1 MFDIKLHKKHDMVEV
16 IDSDDEDEKPEK
28 PKVPDLEKIMWNCE
42 VESQVEDIL
51 QSLCKKVDLKQQF
64 KWQREILEK
73 RIDKVSKLNEE
84 MDEELKE
91 IERKSTRMYNELYSL
106 NKPEIKRRPSVD
118 ITHEFEPKKIEPPP
132 TVKKIIMMPPTSQ
145 VNQTLQKQPVMV
157 KLGVNPASLAVA
169 SQKNIGTTP
178 QPTPKFIMSPTNI
191 TRVIH
196 QPNVQPINSR
206 PQPLSETPRDKV
218 FFAVRSNIE
227 GKMQNWAPCKLLEV
241 LQPNNGSNA
250 YRVQFYENSSNNT
263 LVVRGKEFAWSAV
276 NTKLK
281 IGARVIAQF
290 PRGTSKNKDG
300 AKKYLPGVIGEKLS
314 KYNNFRYLVFCDY
327 GQVHYSSPDSV
338 REVADASP
346 SVWEDVHENLRQFI
360 KDYLQSQMQRSRAL
374 LNARKNQ
381 NIQTEK
387 NGVWNQA
394 TVADIDCSV
403 IKMFFPSDNS
413 HEWLYRGSKRF
424 GPIYIQGQRG
434 HNAGARRLYNDPN
447 ITYITVDDESEQA
460 DQSPDAG
467 EQSNEPEARVNK
479 ANVAK
484 KSTAPAPP
492 KPAQQA
498 MAVQPAAQSNEPQ
511 QKVII
516 LNDQQN
522 YLFEPMAVLKHRHF
536 TPRKDIAAK
545 RYEAH
550 KCSPKCL
557 LRPTSNL
564 NNYSPLTK
572 PLLTCW
578 ERQIIRQ
585 KANRWVLYKA
595 PCGRRLRNMDEI
607 RTYLLLTHCALN
619 VDNFDFDTQIQV
631 LSQYD
636 VPEKDKCPLYI
647 PDMSEGKEGMKIPII
662 NPFDQQRP
670 PDLIYSPVRIPMK
683 GVNINTDPEFMAC
696 CDCTDDCADKTKCAC
711 FQMTIRGY
719 KYAHPDDGWN
729 DVDVSYVW
737 KRLLNPVTTGIYEC
751 NKRCKCSTRCLNKV
765 VQQPIQIKMHLI
777 RTANRGMIKQ
787 NLLKIY

>member
-1 MFDIKLHKKHDMVEV
+1 MFDIKIHKKHDMVEV
-16 IDSDDEDEKPEK
+16 IDSDDEDDQSEK
-28 PKVPDLEKIMWNCE
+28 PKVPDLEKILWNCE

-73 RIDKVSKLNEE
+73 RIDKVSKFNED
-84 MDEELKE
+84 MDKELKE
-91 IERKSTRMYNELYSL
+91 IEQKSTRMYNELYSL

-118 ITHEFEPKKIEPPP
+118 ITHEFEPKKVEALP
-132 TVKKIIMMPPTSQ
+132 TVKRIVMMPPSSQ
-145 VNQTLQKQPVMV
+145 VNKSLPKTQIVLKR
-157 KLGVNPASLAVA
+157 GVNPASLAA
-169 SQKNIGTTP
+169 SLKNLGVTP
-178 QPTPKFIMSPTNI
+178 QSTPKFVITPANI
-191 TRVIH
+191 SKVIVK
-196 QPNVQPINSR
+196 PNVLPINAR
-206 PQPLSETPRDKV
+206 PQLLSETPRDKIY
-218 FFAVRSNIE
+218 FAVRSNVE
-227 GKMQNWAPCKLLEV
+227 GKMQNWAPCKLLET
-241 LQPNNGSNA
+241 LKPNNGSNA

-263 LVVRGKEFAWSAV
+263 LVVRGKEFALSAV

-290 PRGTSKNKDG
+290 PRGTSKNKD
-300 AKKYLPGVIGEKLS
+300 AIKKYLPGVIGEKLS

-338 REVADASP
+338 REVAEAS
-346 SVWEDVHENLRQFI
+346 SCVWEDVHENLRQFI
-360 KDYLQSQMQRSRAL
+360 KDYLQSQMKRSRAL

-387 NGVWNQA
+387 NGIWIQA
-394 TVADIDCSV
+394 IVADIDCSV
-403 IKMFFPSDNS
+403 IKMVFQNDNS

-434 HNAGARRLYNDPN
+434 HNSGARRLYNDPN
-447 ITYITVDDESEQA
+447 ITYITVDDDSEQ
-460 DQSPDAG
+460 SSSEAG
-467 EQSNEPEARVNK
+467 EQSNEPEVPANKVNT
-479 ANVAK
+479 AK

-492 KPAQQA
+492 KPV
-498 MAVQPAAQSNEPQ
+498 AVQPAAQSIDPQ

-516 LNDQQN
+516 LNDLQN
-522 YLFEPMAVLKHRHF
+522 YLFEPMAVLKQRHF

-557 LRPTSNL
+557 IRPTTNL

-578 ERQIIRQ
+578 ERQIVRQ

-607 RTYLLLTHCALN
+607 RTYLIVTRCALN

-636 VPEKDKCPLYI
+636 VPDKDICPLYI

-662 NPFDQQRP
+662 NPFDTQRP
-670 PDLIYSPVRIPMK
+670 PDLVYSPHRIPMQ
-683 GVNINTDPEFMAC
+683 GVKINTDPEFMAC

-719 KYAHPDDGWN
+719 KYAHAEEDWN

-737 KRLLNPVTTGIYEC
+737 KRLLHPVTTGIYEC
-751 NKRCKCSTRCLNKV
+751 NSRCKCSSRCLNKV

-777 RTANRGMIKQ
+777 RTANRGM
-787 NLLKIY
+787 LK